1 VRAVA
6 DAGIRTLGAVPPEDL
21 MRAGLYRLLA
31 GFLSS
36 APASER
42 LEAAGF
48 LVGDTSG
55 LGGAIDRF
63 ATACRATDSAAIAD
77 QYQDLFIGLGRGEL
91 IPYGSY
97 YLTGFLQEK
106 PLSRLRADMARLGI
120 ERNPDS
126 AEPEDHIA
134 SECEM
139 MAGFIDGAHGVVL
152 PLAEQRA
159 FFDSH
164 MGSWAPYFFSD
175 LAGTRTSALYA
186 ALGDVGRVFLAIE
199 VDAFKMG

>member
-1 VRAVA
+1 
-6 DAGIRTLGAVPPEDL
+6 

-36 APASER
+36 APDAGR
-42 LEAAGF
+42 LQAAGL
-48 LVGDTSG
+48 LVGDTSA
-55 LGGAIDRF
+55 LGAAVDRF
-63 ATACRATDSAAIAD
+63 ATACRATDSAAAAD
-77 QYQDLFIGLGRGEL
+77 HYQDLFVGLGRGEL

-120 ERNPDS
+120 ERNPHS
-126 AEPEDHIA
+126 SEPEDHIA
-134 SECEM
+134 AECEM

-152 PLAEQRA
+152 PLAEQKR
-159 FFDSH
+159 FYDSH
-164 MGSWAPYFFSD
+164 VGCWAPYFFGD

-199 VDAFKMG
+199 EDAFRMG